1 MTFSIKARLWLFGAA
16 LLMLMGVVLGFGI
29 SGMNS
34 LDRAIETIYEDRLI
48 PTRQLGRINGLMRDN
63 QMQLGEVATY
73 NPELEENGGVDTSSQ
88 VNLHAQV
95 ISEQADEA
103 DVIWEAYMATYL
115 TVEEAAIADAF
126 NEARAAFMSRGLQ
139 PALAHY
145 QRGDFTSGNRYVQ
158 ESVRPLF
165 YEANDVLR
173 QLVALQ
179 DTIADQVYGESQGD
193 YRTALIVSLAAFFI
207 ALTTGLIMASLLVRS
222 IDRPL
227 KRMTG
232 YFSAMAQGDLS
243 QKIVVGRRDE
253 IGRTLESLQVMQGQ
267 LHETIHRIQQAGD
280 NIATGAAQIAA
291 GNTDLSQRTEE
302 QASSLQETATSMEQ
316 VAATVRQNAEHIT
329 EANRLSSEASQAA
342 RAGGEQSH
350 QVKGKM
356 GELNDSSQQI
366 RGIINV
372 IDGIAFQTNI
382 LALNAS
388 VEAARAGEQGRG
400 FAVVASEVRNLA
412 QRSAS
417 AAKEIQSLISLNAN
431 IVRDGT
437 DLVDAT
443 VHSMEAIATSIDRVS
458 SLMDDVARGA
468 QQQSTAVEQVNTAV
482 NEMDQVTQQNA
493 ALVEQTAN
501 ASASLQDQA
510 NDLSQAVS
518 AFTLAAQ
525 EQCGQ
530 YVTTASEPS
539 RSKGFPAP
547 ESTLRFESRQTT
559 HATDRPA
566 KRPAQASQHAK
577 EEWETF

>member
-1 MTFSIKARLWLFGAA
+1 
-16 LLMLMGVVLGFGI
+16 MGVVLTFGI
-29 SGMNS
+29 SGMGS
-34 LDRAIETIYEDRLI
+34 LDRATATIYYDGLV
-48 PTRQLGRINGLMRDN
+48 PTQQLGRIDALMRDN
-63 QMQLGEVATY
+63 QMQLGEIATY
-73 NPELEENGGVDTSSQ
+73 NPELEENRGVDPSSQ
-88 VNLHAQV
+88 VDLHAQV
-95 ISEQADEA
+95 ISEQIDEITA
-103 DVIWEAYMATYL
+103 LWDAYMATYL
-115 TVEEAAIADAF
+115 TEEEARLANAF
-126 NEARAAFMSRGLQ
+126 AESRAAFVSRGLR

-145 QRGDFTSGNRYVQ
+145 QRGDFAAGNRYVR

-165 YEANDVLR
+165 YEANEQLR

-179 DTIADQVYGESQGD
+179 DTIADQVYGEAQHD
-193 YRTALIVSLAAFFI
+193 HRNAMIISLASFLV
-207 ALTTGLIMASLLVRS
+207 ALAIGLSMVLLLVRS

-227 KRMTG
+227 KRMMG
-232 YFSAMAQGDLS
+232 YFTAMAEGDLS
-243 QKIVVGRRDE
+243 QEIIVGRQDE
-253 IGRTLESLQVMQGQ
+253 IGQTLTSLQRMRNK

-329 EANRLSSEASQAA
+329 EANKLSSEASQAA

-356 GELNDSSQQI
+356 DELNESAEKI
-366 RGIINV
+366 AGIIGV
-372 IDGIAFQTNI
+372 IDSIAFQTNI

-412 QRSAS
+412 QRSAD
-417 AAKEIQSLISLNAN
+417 AAKEIQTLISLDGR
-431 IVRDGT
+431 IVKDST
-437 DLVDAT
+437 QLVDEVT
-443 VHSMEAIATSIDRVS
+443 HSIEDIVTRVDRVS

-468 QQQSTAVEQVNTAV
+468 QEQSSAVEQVNIAV

-525 EQCGQ
+525 DPRPAPRDDYLNAHTSQGAFCARVHLKRHRLP
-530 YVTTASEPS
+530 VTTPDTSNSA
-539 RSKGFPAP
+539 RRARVGN
-547 ESTLRFESRQTT
+547 LL
-559 HATDRPA
+559 
-566 KRPAQASQHAK
+566 KRCD
-577 EEWETF
+577 